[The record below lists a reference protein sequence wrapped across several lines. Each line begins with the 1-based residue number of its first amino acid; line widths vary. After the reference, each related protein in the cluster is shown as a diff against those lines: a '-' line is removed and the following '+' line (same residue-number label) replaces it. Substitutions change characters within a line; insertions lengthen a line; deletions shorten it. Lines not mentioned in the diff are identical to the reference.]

1 MHYHLIGI
9 CGTAMASLAGMLQA
23 RGHRVTGSDVNV
35 YPPMSTMLQDLGIA
49 VLQGFRAENLNPAP
63 DCVIVGNAIPRGN
76 PEVEE
81 TLNRKLLYRSQAE
94 VVKEEFIRGRRSL
107 AVAGTHGKTTTT
119 SIAAW
124 VIDQGGLDP
133 TFLIGGVAQNF
144 GASFRVTDSDY
155 FIIEAD
161 EYDTA
166 YFDKG
171 PKFMHYLPELAI
183 VNNIEFDHADIYR
196 DLDAVKL
203 AFRRFMNLVPAN
215 GRLIAGW
222 DSPHVRAVVE
232 SFGSRLF
239 TTLETF
245 GTSDDAKWQVRNADF
260 SGALSKYAVFCEG
273 RSWGEFQTPLLGEFN
288 LLNCLAV
295 IIAADA
301 WGVSREQIQHALAT
315 FKNVKRRAEVRGE
328 RKGVVVIDDFAH
340 HPTAVRETLRALRS
354 RYGDRRLIAIFEPRS
369 WSSRLAVFQDDY
381 ANAFAAADY
390 VVIASVFDS
399 HKVTEKGRAL
409 DTDEL
414 IAAISQQHKSAF
426 ALPDADQIVSHIVP
440 ELRAGDVVAIM
451 SNGGFGGIHDKIL
464 TALDAK

>member
-23 RGHRVTGSDVNV
+23 RGHHVTGSDQDV
-35 YPPMSTMLQDLGIA
+35 YPPMSTMLQDLGIT
-49 VLQGFRAENLNPAP
+49 VLQGFKAQNLTPTP

-94 VVKEEFIRGRRSL
+94 TVKEEFIRGRHSL

-124 VIDQGGLDP
+124 VMDQGGLDP
-133 TFLIGGVAQNF
+133 AFLIGGVAQNF
-144 GASFRVTDSDY
+144 GTSFRVTNSEY

-183 VNNIEFDHADIYR
+183 VNNIEFDHADIYP
-196 DLDAVKL
+196 DLEAVKL

-222 DSPHVRAVVE
+222 DSPNVRRVVE
-232 SFGSRLF
+232 SFGQKLF
-239 TTLETF
+239 TSVETF
-245 GTSDDAKWQVRNADF
+245 GTSGDAKWQVRKADF
-260 SGALSKYAVFCEG
+260 SRALSRFEVFCEHEL
-273 RSWGEFQTPLLGEFN
+273 WGEFETPLLGEFN

-301 WGVSREQIQHALAT
+301 WGISKEMIRSALSS

-328 RKGVVVIDDFAH
+328 ERGILVIDDFAH
-340 HPTAVRETLRALRS
+340 HPTAVRETLRALS
-354 RYGDRRLIAIFEPRS
+354 ARYRERRLIAIFEPRS
-369 WSSRLAVFQDDY
+369 WSSRLAVFQEDY

-390 VVIASVFDS
+390 VIIANVFDTQ
-399 HKVTEKGRAL
+399 KVSEKGRAL
-409 DTDEL
+409 DTNAL
-414 IAAISQQHKSAF
+414 IESILQQGKPAQ
-426 ALPDADQIVSHIVP
+426 ALPDADQIVAHIVP
-440 ELRAGDVVAIM
+440 ELRPGDVVAVM
-451 SNGGFGGIHDKIL
+451 SNGGFGGIHEKIL
-464 TALDAK
+464 NALRST